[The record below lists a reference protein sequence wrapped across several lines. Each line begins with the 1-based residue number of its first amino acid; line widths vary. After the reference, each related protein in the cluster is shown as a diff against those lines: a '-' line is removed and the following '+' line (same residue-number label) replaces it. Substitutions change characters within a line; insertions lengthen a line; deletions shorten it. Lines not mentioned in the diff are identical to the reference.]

1 MQAWGFGR
9 AVGGVSQGWINP
21 GTSCAT
27 MRYLIYT
34 ASMSEL
40 RSLNPYQDGV
50 DRKLLGRLVDRFM
63 AINSLRRERWQQQA
77 TERQRQFL
85 ELLPLLLDV
94 NHTLLPGF
102 VGKNCPCRLLN
113 YQPEVPSLHQ
123 ARLLAHSFTW
133 QALRQPAELQSLYLM
148 GSCGTIAQTTA
159 SDLDFWVCVRDD
171 LDEEAVELLQR
182 KLERIRRYAL
192 AQDVQANFFIMKPQ
206 AFRQGKTQTLSHED
220 CGSTQHILLL
230 DEFYRSSMLLA
241 GAYPLWW
248 LVPVEHETA
257 YEPFTQTLI
266 RQRHIKVERTLNLG
280 GVAPVPVE
288 EFLGAGLWQ
297 LYKGVE
303 HPYKAVLKILLTEV
317 YASELPQVRT
327 LSLEFKHHIY
337 LNDADADALDPYVLL
352 YNKVATYLKS
362 RGETARLELARQCF
376 YLKADECLSRP
387 VSHPGWRRRLLQS
400 LVDTWGWGRTELHL
414 LDVRSG
420 WKFRPAQALQERLV
434 LELQHAYQLLSL
446 QCQHQGGAPD
456 ERLRKDLDLLD
467 RRLGAVYR
475 QRPGKVMRLNP
486 QLAGDRGED
495 LLWLKESKDGSHW
508 SLAEGAEMTPL
519 YTASTALEVLVWA
532 WINGLAQGSTRWRL
546 LASSMPKFEL
556 DLLLYRVQSSEVLR
570 SAPVEDAQLACPP
583 CWQAAMLLI
592 NPTMADESALSRR
605 GLARVAQDGN
615 PLSYGGLRA
624 NLLRRIDLVAR
635 NSWQEIIMHTFVGER
650 ALAEALMCLLAG
662 MRARPS
668 VDVVHVTR
676 ESTSGSL
683 VARLRGMA
691 SAVMDLAEHKEVVW
705 IYILRAGEGYQLI
718 THQGEGRYETF
729 YLLDLAA
736 LEGILSIPSLHRAA
750 VHADPRSLQQDIM
763 SQILISRRPG
773 WVRLIGVRGATA
785 CQLVLDAGDGRLW
798 LSMQDRQRALELLW
812 DEVVLQDKNIMR
824 PVWIHAEDGMALKT
838 VKAQAMPSH
847 RVDQLFDAIERVM
860 ILG

>member
-1 MQAWGFGR
+1 
-9 AVGGVSQGWINP
+9 
-21 GTSCAT
+21 
-27 MRYLIYT
+27 
-34 ASMSEL
+34 
-40 RSLNPYQDGV
+40 
-50 DRKLLGRLVDRFM
+50 M

-85 ELLPLLLDV
+85 DVLPLLLDV
-94 NHTLLPGF
+94 NHALLPGF
-102 VGKNCPCRLLN
+102 VGKGCPCRLLN
-113 YQPEVPSLHQ
+113 YEPDENSLHQ

-133 QALRQPAELQSLYLM
+133 QVLRQPAALQALYLM

-171 LDEEAVELLQR
+171 LDEESVGLLQR
-182 KLERIRRYAL
+182 KLERIHRYAV
-192 AQDVQANFFIMKPQ
+192 AQDVQANFFIMKPH
-206 AFRQGKTQTLSHED
+206 AFRQGKTQELSHED
-220 CGSTQHILLL
+220 CGSTQHVLLL

-327 LSLEFKHHIY
+327 LSLEFKHHVY

-352 YNKVATYLKS
+352 YNKVAIYLQS

-400 LVDTWGWGRTELHL
+400 LVDSWGWGRTELHL

-420 WKFRPAQALQERLV
+420 WKFRPAQELQERLV

-495 LLWLKESKDGSHW
+495 VLFLHESKDGSNW
-508 SLAEGAEMTPL
+508 SLSEGPELAPL
-519 YTASTALEVLVWA
+519 YTASTALEVLTWA
-532 WINGLAQGSTRWRL
+532 WINGLAQSSTRWRM

-556 DLLLYRVQSSEVLR
+556 DLLRYRVQSSDVLR
-570 SAPVEDAQLACPP
+570 SSAVEDEQLASPP

-592 NPTMADESALSRR
+592 NPSTADESTLSKR

-615 PLSYGGLRA
+615 PLSYGGLRE

-635 NSWQEIIMHTFVGER
+635 NSWQELIMHSFVGER
-650 ALAEALMCLLAG
+650 ALAEALMCLLTG
-662 MRARPS
+662 MRSRPIL
-668 VDVVHVTR
+668 DVVHVTR
-676 ESTSGSL
+676 DSTSGSL
-683 VARLRGMA
+683 VDRLGSMA
-691 SAVMDLAEHKEVVW
+691 NAVMDLAEKNNLVW

-718 THQGEGRYETF
+718 THQGRGHYETF
-729 YLLDLAA
+729 YLLNLAA
-736 LEGILSIPSLHRAA
+736 LEGILALPSLHRAE
-750 VHADPRSLQQDIM
+750 VHADPRSLQYDAI
-763 SQILISRRPG
+763 SRILISRRPG
-773 WVRLIGVRGATA
+773 WVRLVGVRSADA

-798 LSMQDRQRALELLW
+798 LSMLDRESALEMLW
-812 DEVVLQDKNIMR
+812 DEVTAHDETVLRR
-824 PVWIHAEDGMALKT
+824 PVWINAEDADALKAL
-838 VKAQAMPSH
+838 KAQAMTSS
-847 RVDQLFDAIERVM
+847 RVNQLFDAIDRVM